1 MSEAINEA
9 ELSDRCRL
17 KDNIA
22 RKRFYE
28 LFAGRMMAI
37 CCRYAGSREL
47 AQDLLHDGFLK
58 AFNSFDKFTY
68 RGEGSLKAWL
78 SRIMVNTALEYLRK
92 NDVLNQTLTLEE
104 IPESAGEGA
113 EEELERI
120 PRKILM
126 DFITELPTGYRTVF
140 NLYTFEA
147 KSHKEISKILS
158 INEKSSASQLF
169 RARALLAK
177 KVNEY
182 MIRHKE

>member
-9 ELSDRCRL
+9 ELSDRCRQ

-22 RKRFYE
+22 RKKFYE
-28 LFAGRMMAI
+28 LFAGQMMAI
-37 CCRYAGSREL
+37 CYRYAGQREL

-104 IPESAGEGA
+104 IPETAGEGA
-113 EEELERI
+113 EEKLERI
-120 PRKILM
+120 PQRVLM
-126 DFITELPTGYRTVF
+126 GFITELPTGYRTVF
-140 NLYTFEA
+140 NLYTFEE
-147 KSHKEISKILS
+147 KSHKEISGILN